1 MPDTPIS
8 QLPLLSSTGLA
19 ADDAL
24 PLADTSASETKKVT
38 AKDLIQSGIQLID
51 ANSIPSS
58 KFSYTVQPESV
69 DTTELADGSVTA
81 AKLADQSSALYAA
94 TAPATGDFV
103 GQLFVSNPDGI
114 PLFWSGSTWETVRGV
129 ISADTATI
137 APLQLDASLGQDP
150 GGSGVANQL
159 KITGYL
165 DSTTGANQFLA
176 GPTNTAGAVNYRV
189 ISPSDLPIATDVDLG
204 GVRSGSGLTVDSN
217 GILSVDNTVTPSTTN
232 HIVTYDANGLVTG
245 GRAIIGS
252 DLPPST
258 ASTPGVVIPGT
269 GLVMGSNAELD
280 HNNSVSAGNA
290 TKVSFDAQGHITAAL
305 PLVASDIPDLSFTQI
320 TSGQLDGAT
329 SIDDR
334 SITEIKLSDYSTCFV
349 QEGQPSGDYKL
360 GQFWFTPSTSQL
372 RVYAR
377 GSGGDLWLSV
387 GFGALQAQNLRW
399 GGVINAN
406 TSQIVTVTAIGEAEG
421 LSAGDAIPAAT
432 DALSGMYFVTQVAGS
447 NINLDYVQSQ
457 SFTEGD
463 WLLCIN
469 QAQGYTH
476 LDIAAG
482 SGGGG
487 GSGSI
492 QYLTDLLD
500 VNIGTIT
507 LADGQSLVYDATSGQ
522 WRNTALTAADV
533 GALAA
538 GDNVSDLTND
548 AGYITTADVG
558 DGTITIKT
566 DGGGTVGSFTT
577 NQAGSQ
583 DITLP
588 PEVVPGDGTITIKT
602 DGGTTV
608 GSFTTNQSA
617 SADITLPAAV
627 VPGDGTITINESDG
641 TQVGSFT
648 TNQSANTTF
657 TLPAIGDGTI
667 TITQSDGTQ
676 VGTFTVN
683 QTGNTTIAL
692 PASSGVSLGL
702 VVALG

>member
-1 MPDTPIS
+1 MPDIPIS
-8 QLPLLSSTGLA
+8 QLPLLSGTGLA
-19 ADDAL
+19 ADDSL
-24 PLADTSASETKKVT
+24 PLADVSASETKQIT
-38 AKDLIQSGIQLID
+38 AKDLVQSGIQLMD
-51 ANSIPSS
+51 AGSIPGD
-58 KFSYTVQPESV
+58 KINGTSV
-69 DTTELADGSVTA
+69 PAGSIGTTELANGSVTA
-81 AKLADQSSALYAA
+81 AKLADQSSALYTTPLPAA
-94 TAPATGDFV
+94 GSFI
-103 GQLFVSNPDGI
+103 GQLAVDSSDDKAY
-114 PLFWSGSTWETVRGV
+114 FWSGSSWDPLRGV
-129 ISADTATI
+129 TEAGASFIF
-137 APLQLDASLGQDP
+137 PLYLQASLGQDA
-150 GGSGVANQL
+150 GGNINELTVS
-159 KITGYL
+159 GYL
-165 DSTTGANQFLA
+165 QPTTGANQFLA
-176 GPTNTAGAVNYRV
+176 GPTSSAGSVDYRV
-189 ISPSDLPIATDVDLG
+189 IAPSDLPIATDIDLG
-204 GVRSGSGLTVDSN
+204 GVKSGSGLTVDSN
-217 GILSVDNTVTPSTTN
+217 GILSVDNTVTPSTVN
-232 HIVTYDANGLVTG
+232 HIVTYDTNGLVTG
-245 GRAIIGS
+245 GRAIVGT
-252 DLPPST
+252 DLPAATS
-258 ASTPGVVIPGT
+258 SVPGVVRPGT
-269 GLVMGSNAELD
+269 GLVMGSNSELD
-280 HNNSVSAGNA
+280 HSSSVTAGNA

-320 TSGQLDGAT
+320 TSGSVDGTT

-334 SITEIKLSDYSTCFV
+334 SVTEVKLSDYSTCFV
-349 QEGQPSGDYKL
+349 QEGQPSGNYKL

-372 RVYAR
+372 RVYGR

-399 GGVINAN
+399 GGVINAS
-406 TSQIVTVTAIGEAEG
+406 TSQIITVTAIGEAEG

-487 GSGSI
+487 SGSI

-548 AGYITTADVG
+548 AGYITSADVG
-558 DGTITIKT
+558 DGTITILT
-566 DGGGTVGSFTT
+566 DGGSTVGSFTVNQSGSQNITLPPGGVPGDGTITILTDAGATVGSFTT
-577 NQAGSQ
+577 NQSANAN
-583 DITLP
+583 ITLP
-588 PEVVPGDGTITIKT
+588 AEVVPGDGTITIN
-602 DGGTTV
+602 DSGG
-608 GSFTTNQSA
+608 S
-617 SADITLPAAV
+617 
-627 VPGDGTITINESDG
+627 
-641 TQVGSFT
+641 QVGS
-648 TNQSANTTF
+648 
-657 TLPAIGDGTI
+657 
-667 TITQSDGTQ
+667 
-676 VGTFTVN
+676 FTVN

-692 PASSGVSLGL
+692 PASTGVSLGL

>member
-1 MPDTPIS
+1 MPDIPIS
-8 QLPLLSSTGLA
+8 QLPLLSGTGLA
-19 ADDAL
+19 ADDSL
-24 PLADTSASETKKVT
+24 PLADVSASETKQIT
-38 AKDLIQSGIQLID
+38 AKDLVQSGIQLID
-51 ANSIPSS
+51 AGSIPGD
-58 KFSYTVQPESV
+58 KINGTSV
-69 DTTELADGSVTA
+69 PAGSIGTTELANGSVTA
-81 AKLADQSSALYAA
+81 AKLADQSSALYTTPLPAA
-94 TAPATGDFV
+94 GSFI
-103 GQLFVSNPDGI
+103 GQLAVDSSDDKAY
-114 PLFWSGSTWETVRGV
+114 FWSGSSWDPLRGV
-129 ISADTATI
+129 TEAGASFIF
-137 APLQLDASLGQDP
+137 PLYLQASLGQDA
-150 GGSGVANQL
+150 GGNINELTVS
-159 KITGYL
+159 GYL
-165 DSTTGANQFLA
+165 QPTTGANQFLA
-176 GPTNTAGAVNYRV
+176 GPTSSAGSVDYRV
-189 ISPSDLPIATDVDLG
+189 IAPSDLPIATDIDLG
-204 GVRSGSGLTVDSN
+204 GVKSGSGLTVDSN
-217 GILSVDNTVTPSTTN
+217 GILSVDNTVTPSTVN
-232 HIVTYDANGLVTG
+232 HIVTYDTNGLVTG
-245 GRAIIGS
+245 GRAIVGT
-252 DLPPST
+252 DLPAATS
-258 ASTPGVVIPGT
+258 SVPGVVRPGT
-269 GLVMGSNAELD
+269 GLVMGSNSELD
-280 HNNSVSAGNA
+280 HSSSVTAGNA

-320 TSGQLDGAT
+320 TSGSVDGTT

-334 SITEIKLSDYSTCFV
+334 SVTEVKLSDYSTCFV
-349 QEGQPSGDYKL
+349 QEGQPSGNYKL

-372 RVYAR
+372 RVYGR

-399 GGVINAN
+399 GGVINAS
-406 TSQIVTVTAIGEAEG
+406 TSQIITVTAIGEAEG

-487 GSGSI
+487 SGSI

-548 AGYITTADVG
+548 AGYITSADVG
-558 DGTITIKT
+558 DGTITILT
-566 DGGGTVGSFTT
+566 DGGSTVGSFTVNQSGSQNITLPPGGVPGDGTITILTDAGATVGSFTT
-577 NQAGSQ
+577 NQSANAN
-583 DITLP
+583 ITLP
-588 PEVVPGDGTITIKT
+588 AEVVPGDGTITIN
-602 DGGTTV
+602 DSGG
-608 GSFTTNQSA
+608 S
-617 SADITLPAAV
+617 
-627 VPGDGTITINESDG
+627 
-641 TQVGSFT
+641 QVGS
-648 TNQSANTTF
+648 
-657 TLPAIGDGTI
+657 
-667 TITQSDGTQ
+667 
-676 VGTFTVN
+676 FTVN

-692 PASSGVSLGL
+692 PASTGVSLGL

>member
-1 MPDTPIS
+1 MPDIPIS
-8 QLPLLSSTGLA
+8 QLPPLSGTGLA
-19 ADDAL
+19 VNDSL
-24 PLADTSASETKKVT
+24 PLADVSASETKQIT
-38 AKDLIQSGIQLID
+38 AKDLVQSGIQLID
-51 ANSIPSS
+51 AGSIPGS
-58 KFSYTVQPESV
+58 KINGTSV
-69 DTTELADGSVTA
+69 PSGSIDTTELANGSVTA
-81 AKLADQSSALYAA
+81 AKLADQSSALYTTPLPGA
-94 TAPATGDFV
+94 GSFI
-103 GQLFVSNPDGI
+103 GQLAVDSSDDKAY
-114 PLFWSGSTWETVRGV
+114 FWSGSSWDPLRGV
-129 ISADTATI
+129 TEAGASFIF
-137 APLQLDASLGQDP
+137 PLYLQASLGQDA
-150 GGSGVANQL
+150 GGNINELTVS
-159 KITGYL
+159 GYL
-165 DSTTGANQFLA
+165 QPTTGPNQFLA
-176 GPTNTAGAVNYRV
+176 GPTSSAGSADYRV
-189 ISPSDLPIATDVDLG
+189 IAPSDLPIATDIDLG
-204 GVRSGSGLTVDSN
+204 GVKSGSGLTVDSN
-217 GILSVDNTVTPSTTN
+217 GILSVDNTVTPSTAN

-245 GRAIIGS
+245 GRAIVGT
-252 DLPPST
+252 DLPAATS
-258 ASTPGVVIPGT
+258 SVPGVVRPGT
-269 GLVMGSNAELD
+269 GLVMGSNSELD
-280 HNNSVSAGNA
+280 HSSSVTAGNA
-290 TKVSFDAQGHITAAL
+290 TKVSFDGQGHITAAL
-305 PLVASDIPDLSFTQI
+305 PLVASDIPDLSFNQI
-320 TSGQLDGAT
+320 TSGSVDGTT

-334 SITEIKLSDYSTCFV
+334 SVTEVKLSDYSTCFV
-349 QEGQPSGDYKL
+349 QEGQPSGNYKL

-372 RVYAR
+372 RVYGR

-399 GGVINAN
+399 GGVIDAS
-406 TSQIVTVTAIGEAEG
+406 TSQIITVTAIGEAEG

-482 SGGGG
+482 TGGG

-548 AGYITTADVG
+548 AGYITSADVG

-566 DGGGTVGSFTT
+566 DGGSTVGSFTV

-588 PEVVPGDGTITIKT
+588 PGGVPGDGTITIKT
-602 DGGTTV
+602 DAGATV
-608 GSFTTNQSA
+608 GSFTTNQSTN
-617 SADITLPAAV
+617 ADITLPAAA
-627 VPGDGTITINESDG
+627 VPGNGTITINDSG
-641 TQVGSFT
+641 GSQVGSFT
-648 TNQSANTTF
+648 
-657 TLPAIGDGTI
+657 
-667 TITQSDGTQ
+667 
-676 VGTFTVN
+676 VN
-683 QTGNTTIAL
+683 QASNTTIAL

>member
-69 DTTELADGSVTA
+69 DTNELADGSVTA
-81 AKLADQSSALYAA
+81 AKLADQSSALY
-94 TAPATGDFV
+94 TTPLPATGSFV
-103 GQLFVSNPDGI
+103 GQLAVDSANDKAFVWN
-114 PLFWSGSTWETVRGV
+114 GSSWEDLRGV
-129 ISADTATI
+129 TAVQADDSGGPIDTA
-137 APLQLDASLGQDP
+137 AYLGQDVSQP
-150 GGSGVANQL
+150 TNNTENTLYVMSFL
-159 KITGYL
+159 KN
-165 DSTTGANQFLA
+165 TTQPNQFPA
-176 GPTNTAGAVNYRV
+176 GPVSAGGIVQYRN
-189 ISPSDLPIATDVDLG
+189 IAPSDLPIATDIDLG
-204 GVRSGSGLTVDSN
+204 GVKSGSGLTVDSN

-320 TSGQLDGAT
+320 TSGSIDGAS

-334 SITEIKLSDYSTCFV
+334 SVTEIKLSDYSTCFV
-349 QEGQPSGDYKL
+349 QEGQPSGNYKL

-487 GSGSI
+487 SGSI

-548 AGYITTADVG
+548 AGYITSADVG

-588 PEVVPGDGTITIKT
+588 PEVVPGDGTIT
-602 DGGTTV
+602 V
-608 GSFTTNQSA
+608 
-617 SADITLPAAV
+617 
-627 VPGDGTITINESDG
+627 NESDG

-648 TNQSANTTF
+648 TNQSANATL

-683 QTGNTTIAL
+683 QAGNTTIAL
-692 PASSGVSLGL
+692 PAQSGVSLGL